1 MTTKTLF
8 RWEQDGAGGDHGTL
22 VLWPETRREM
32 RLIVADFKTA
42 NELGMGING
51 VTKEAFEAGRRSMQ
65 AEVARII
72 P

>member
-1 MTTKTLF
+1 MSTKTLF

-22 VLWPETRREM
+22 ILWPGQRREM

-42 NELGMGING
+42 NDLGMSING

-65 AEVARII
+65 AEVARIT